1 MDPFG
6 QGFVSMSMPTKALEV
21 EIVSKNIIHNN
32 NPAMNW
38 MLSNVALQEDP
49 AGNIKVSKSKSKD
62 KIDGIVAL
70 IMALGNYYS
79 EDESTSVYD
88 SRDLLIL

>member
-1 MDPFG
+1 MI
-6 QGFVSMSMPTKALEV
+6 
-21 EIVSKNIIHNN
+21 IVIVKIFLNIIHNN

-38 MLSNVALQEDP
+38 MLSNVALQEDA
-49 AGNIKVSKSKSKD
+49 AGNIKPSKNKSKD

-70 IMALGNYYS
+70 IMALGSYYS